1 MAEMAHPGMSRS
13 RSITSME
20 EPRRE
25 AARMPVVDDVDDVV
39 GLRAALLDRDRRLVK
54 LRAELVGMERWI
66 QQLQAQ
72 VEELAETAD
81 NARST
86 VEHVLRSVPDL
97 LEPEVDDLAD
107 AVREDRWI
115 SE

>member
-1 MAEMAHPGMSRS
+1 MAEMAHRWSVRS
-13 RSITSME
+13 RSIVTMD

-25 AARMPVVDDVDDVV
+25 APRMPVVDDVDDVV
-39 GLRAALLDRDRRLVK
+39 ELRAVLLDRDRRLVK

-66 QQLQAQ
+66 HQLQAQ

-86 VEHVLRSVPDL
+86 VEHVLRGVPDL
-97 LEPEVDDLAD
+97 LEPEVDDLAE
-107 AVREDRWI
+107 AVRADA
-115 SE
+115 